1 MTHTIAVVFFFF
13 LCSVFSMFRFFFSF
27 SLWFAFKLFAE
38 LFLVRFCRK
47 QATRK
52 CVCLCV
58 YVAYVLSHVA
68 DSDKTNRMKRER
80 NEAVLAALCSLSP
93 RLFFFFSLSLLSLS
107 LVLTAK
113 HTHTHTHTHAFTKR
127 FLFLF
132 FLKFVAVLSSCRS
145 FLLAPLQCASP
156 IFPSHV
162 SSSSFMI

>member
-1 MTHTIAVVFFFF
+1 MPINRMTHTIAVVFFFF
-13 LCSVFSMFRFFFSF
+13 LCSVFSMFRFFFF

-113 HTHTHTHTHAFTKR
+113 HTHTHTHAFTKR

-132 FLKFVAVLSSCRS
+132 FF
-145 FLLAPLQCASP
+145 
-156 IFPSHV
+156 
-162 SSSSFMI
+162 